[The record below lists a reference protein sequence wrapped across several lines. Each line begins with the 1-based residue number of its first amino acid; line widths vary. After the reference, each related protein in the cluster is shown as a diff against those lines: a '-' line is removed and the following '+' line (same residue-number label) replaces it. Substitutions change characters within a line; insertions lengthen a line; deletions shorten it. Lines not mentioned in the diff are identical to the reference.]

1 VSVNFRLVLPG
12 SAQLDGLAQVPL
24 IRYVNETMWI
34 FTIVQAAHLLFLAI
48 LGGAVFALNLRLMG
62 VTLQSVPV
70 KVVERA
76 TRPWLIAGIVGTTV
90 TGIAMGVT
98 EIKTILPSAAF
109 FVKMI
114 ALLAAILFSVAISR
128 AVSRGTDALTAPS
141 RGLAVASLV
150 LWAVSLVLFASTA
163 NLGPGAL
170 LVALTGFGLFV
181 ALSRRHRRSYVAGLV
196 VILGG
201 GLIVVQILPAGGAA
215 ELGPWLNLI
224 PITGAL
230 ILAAIIAVLER
241 RSEPEHALQPAKLA
255 AFASTLAWV
264 TVAAA
269 GRWIGFS

>member
-1 VSVNFRLVLPG
+1 MSVNFRNAVPG
-12 SAQLDGLAQVPL
+12 SAHLESLAQIPL
-24 IRYVNETMWI
+24 IRHVNETMWI

-48 LGGAVFALNLRLMG
+48 LGGAVFALNLRLMD
-62 VTLQSVPV
+62 VALQSVPV
-70 KVVERA
+70 KAVERA
-76 TRPWLIAGIVGTTV
+76 TRPWLVAGIVGATV

-98 EIKTILPSAAF
+98 EVKTILPSAAF

-128 AVSRGTDALTAPS
+128 AVSRAADTPAAPP
-141 RGLAVASLV
+141 RGLAVAALA
-150 LWAVSLVLFASTA
+150 LWAVSLILFAGTA

-181 ALSRRHRRSYVAGLV
+181 ALSRRHRRSYVAGLA

-201 GLIVVQILPAGGAA
+201 GLILVQILPEGGGA
-215 ELGPWLNLI
+215 ELGAWLNLV
-224 PITGAL
+224 PIAGAL
-230 ILAAIIAVLER
+230 VLAAVIALLEQ
-241 RSEPEHALQPAKLA
+241 RSGREHSLQPAKLA